1 MNPDRTKAEKAWGKP
16 LADWLDV
23 LVEEC
28 AKASQAKVSRQLQV
42 SSTVVSR
49 VIGKSYKGDV
59 EKFADRVR
67 GTFMAATVEC
77 PVLGEIGRDKCIAEQ
92 GKKLT
97 FENPLRGRVHAA
109 CRGGCPHSRLGEGK

>member
-1 MNPDRTKAEKAWGKP
+1 MNPHRIKAEKAWGAP
-16 LADWLDV
+16 LTDWLDV

-28 AKASQAKVSRQLQV
+28 AKSSQNRVGKKLQV

-49 VIGKSYKGDV
+49 VIGNTYEGDV

-67 GTFMAATVEC
+67 GTYLAATVIC
-77 PVLGEIGRDKCIAEQ
+77 PVLGEIGRQRCVAEQ

-97 FENPLRGRVHAA
+97 FENPQRPRLYQA
-109 CRGGCPHSRLGEGK
+109 CRGGCPNSRLGDGK